1 MNKPIQVN
9 TENRVVVTRG
19 EGAEVEGK
27 MDKGDQLY
35 GDGWKL
41 TFWWSAH
48 CRVYRNRNIH
58 MKFMQ
63 CFKPMLPQLK
73 KIE

>member
-9 TENRVVVTRG
+9 TESRVVVIRG

-35 GDGWKL
+35 DEGWKL
-41 TFWWSAH
+41 TFQWSAH

-58 MKFMQ
+58 MKFMESY
-63 CFKPMLPQLK
+63 KPMLSQF
-73 KIE
+73 KIIE